1 MRRRKKGLFDYYH
14 ELGVPEDADLSAI
27 KAAYRILAVKYHP
40 DKNPG
45 NPVAEKRFLRIA
57 EAYQVLSKPEARTA
71 YDNHDHPAVRVK
83 VKPGDT
89 HTDGSAKAAPE
100 PSPFVDFVKRRAD
113 VEDVIF
119 QNNPFTSY
127 QK

>member
-1 MRRRKKGLFDYYH
+1 MRRRKKGTFDYYH
-14 ELGVPEDADLSAI
+14 ELGVPEDADIAAI

-45 NPVAEKRFLRIA
+45 DAVAEKRFLRIA
-57 EAYQVLSKPEARTA
+57 EAYQALSKPEARKA
-71 YDNHDHPAVRVK
+71 YDDHDHPAVRVK
-83 VKPGDT
+83 AKPGDR
-89 HTDGSAKAAPE
+89 HTDGTKKEAPE

-119 QNNPFTSY
+119 KHNPFTSY